1 MKHEWD
7 NYGIIQTTFL
17 YKESNSPILI
27 LITATPLFKTH
38 EKHVIKSLDYVYKN
52 SKSLIGRLV
61 KWSDFK
67 SSVWPFLNSNMLIS
81 DIYFAWGG
89 FSSYSLGHQNLLE
102 PLVAS
107 LRNRS
112 LAISFNFRSYN
123 RVSTGSGNNV
133 GLICTARTN
142 FHEFVNI
149 SRITIALI
157 FCWFF
162 FLFRRT
168 LFSVPFFSF
177 WSLKKRTVSS
187 RFRPLHTDVGRRN
200 NCIVTIS
207 MSMPFRYN
215 LLTPNSISKETVVGL
230 QLNIIAWPSYDLE
243 TIITNT
249 NMCYEYGRMRRRR
262 HAEELPLFIAY
273 IAVEFEK

>member
-67 SSVWPFLNSNMLIS
+67 SSVWPFLNSNMLKSAIC
-81 DIYFAWGG
+81 FAWSG

-162 FLFRRT
+162 FSFSENFVLCAFLFF
-168 LFSVPFFSF
+168 LK
-177 WSLKKRTVSS
+177 LKKTYS
-187 RFRPLHTDVGRRN
+187 
-200 NCIVTIS
+200 IVTFS
-207 MSMPFRYN
+207 P
-215 LLTPNSISKETVVGL
+215 
-230 QLNIIAWPSYDLE
+230 
-243 TIITNT
+243 ITHWCGPT
-249 NMCYEYGRMRRRR
+249 E
-262 HAEELPLFIAY
+262 
-273 IAVEFEK
+273 